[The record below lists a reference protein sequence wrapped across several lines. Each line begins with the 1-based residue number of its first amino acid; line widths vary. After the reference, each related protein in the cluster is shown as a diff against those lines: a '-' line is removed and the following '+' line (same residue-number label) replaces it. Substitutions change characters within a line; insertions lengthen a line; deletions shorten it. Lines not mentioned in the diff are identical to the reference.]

1 MRPGVRCPTGDARLT
16 PGFRLPARFVIHTVG
31 PIWKGGHRTE
41 DELLASCYGSVLAL
55 AAEYGIRTIAF
66 PAISCGAFGYPL
78 TRAAK
83 IAVGQI
89 RAALDGGL
97 NLETVLL
104 VAYDDDVYEALSKV
118 LGTIES
124 GGS

>member
-1 MRPGVRCPTGDARLT
+1 
-16 PGFRLPARFVIHTVG
+16 
-31 PIWKGGHRTE
+31 
-41 DELLASCYGSVLAL
+41 VLAV
-55 AAEYGIRTIAF
+55 AAEHGIRTIAF

-78 TRAAK
+78 ARSAR

-104 VAYDDDVYEALSKV
+104 VAYEDEAHEALSKV
-118 LGTIES
+118 VSAIES
-124 GGS
+124 GDS